1 MTWIAL
7 LQVAAVRCT
16 GTSHWPGMLV
26 TGARCR
32 AWTSRS
38 ASSTA
43 VSAPEGS
50 WSTSLKTAE
59 IGGKGLRSL
68 AVELKN
74 GPLERIAGQAKLQP
88 AAQ

>member
-7 LQVAAVRCT
+7 LQVAAVRLH
-16 GTSHWPGMLV
+16 GHIWPDMLV

-32 AWTSRS
+32 AWTSRP

-74 GPLERIAGQAKLQP
+74 GPLEGIAGQAKLQP